1 MRVIRFRFNTRT
13 VAAHAFIFSALI
25 SLTFFASPATES
37 AQESKEEL
45 VKTEYDDK
53 KDLTQIS
60 LNPIV
65 LASRKFEELRLGAI
79 ATYQGKVKVKPKE
92 IVLIFLSL
100 SVNEVNKYESAR
112 KLTLIADG
120 EKISVGETKH
130 SKQVQ
135 QGLFIES
142 MMISIP
148 TDLFLRVSWSKALTV
163 KLGFTEVELSPAH
176 ITALRT
182 AASYMTQN

>member
-1 MRVIRFRFNTRT
+1 MCIYRLAI
-13 VAAHAFIFSALI
+13 VALTFSLPALI
-25 SLTFFASPATES
+25 SQTFVGFPAARY
-37 AQESKEEL
+37 AQESKGEL
-45 VKTEYDDK
+45 VKIEYDQK

-65 LASRKFEELRLGAI
+65 LASRKFEELRLGAV
-79 ATYQGKVKVKPKE
+79 ASYQGKVKVKPKE

-100 SVNEVNKYESAR
+100 SANEINKYESAR

-120 EKISVGETKH
+120 KRISVGETQH

-148 TDLFLRVSWSKALTV
+148 TELFLRISWSKALTV
-163 KLGFTEVELSPAH
+163 KLGFTEVELSPVH
-176 ITALRT
+176 ITALRA
-182 AASYMTQN
+182 AASYMIEN